1 MKIKVVDQIH
11 ISALSSDTLRPGQE
25 IDVADK
31 ALARRLL
38 KLHPTALQPAG
49 GAKALPAP
57 ANKADNR
64 RKTKSA

>member
-11 ISALSSDTLRPGQE
+11 ISALSADTLRPGQL
-25 IDVADK
+25 IDMAD
-31 ALARRLL
+31 AAEARRLL
-38 KLHPTALQPAG
+38 KLHPTALQPVG

>member
-1 MKIKVVDQIH
+1 QIH
-11 ISALSSDTLRPGQE
+11 ISALSADTLRPGQL
-25 IDVADK
+25 IDVAD
-31 ALARRLL
+31 AAEARRLL
-38 KLHPTALQPAG
+38 NMHPTALQPAG